1 MTHETLTATPPKR
14 SVWTAPVAWLRS
26 NPVLVKELRG
36 RMRGNRAFILL
47 TVYLAT
53 LALILGLTYLFL
65 WLSTE
70 AAPLTSPD
78 TQQNIGKALFWL
90 TIGLELV
97 CVTFIAPA
105 LTAGAV
111 SSERESQ
118 TYELLQTTLL
128 PPRALVTGKLFSS
141 LAYLLLLLFTAVPLQ
156 SIAFLFGGVAPEE
169 VLINTLILVVT
180 AFVFC
185 AVGIFASSFSKR
197 TLIATV
203 LSYAFSIMAVFG
215 VPMFAT
221 IFLGMFGV
229 LLNTGRSNL
238 SDLTEK
244 ILALAGWGLL
254 SLNPVASIIATEVLL
269 IEEQTA
275 FLYDLPVGN
284 GNTVPVLS
292 PWITYVAISLLFSL
306 ILLLVSVLIIRRRA
320 R

>member
-1 MTHETLTATPPKR
+1 MTHETLTATPKKR
-14 SVWTAPVAWLRS
+14 KIWTALAAWMRS

-47 TVYLAT
+47 TAYLAI

-65 WLSTE
+65 RLSME
-70 AAPLTSPD
+70 ASPFTSPD
-78 TQQNIGKALFWL
+78 AQQGIGKALFWL

-128 PPRALVTGKLFSS
+128 PPRALVSGKFFSS
-141 LAYLLLLLFTAVPLQ
+141 LAYLLLLLFAALPLQ
-156 SIAFLFGGVAPEE
+156 SIAFLFGGVALEE

-197 TLIATV
+197 TLISTV

-215 VPMFAT
+215 LPMFAT

-229 LLNTGRSNL
+229 LLSSSRSNL

-244 ILALAGWGLL
+244 IFAVVGWGLL

-284 GNTVPVLS
+284 SNTVPVLS
-292 PWITYVAISLLFSL
+292 PWITYVAVGLLFSL
-306 ILLLVSVLIIRRRA
+306 ILLLVSILFVRRRA